1 MKRRKGQ
8 MNILIMIAIIVIIDL
23 IFMGYHAMTKHQ
35 KSGAPAP
42 NAIVKTITSNR
53 ATLTL

>member
-1 MKRRKGQ
+1 